1 MSDKNEEN
9 MMFSIETDALRE
21 TYGLRVPEI
30 THREIL
36 KLSPAQKKQL
46 NEELLKA
53 IDRVLHNFS
62 YVPGKHLKE
71 QL

>member
-1 MSDKNEEN
+1 MSNENDEN
-9 MMFSIETDALRE
+9 MMLAIETDALRE

-30 THREIL
+30 THREIS
-36 KLSPAQKKQL
+36 KLSAAQKKQL

-71 QL
+71 QI